1 MVRSTRC
8 APRCTRS
15 PSSTHHVPAFVVA
28 GLVVLAIALAFLLR
42 RRRTPV
48 YALPPAPNWL
58 SPVGE
63 DFTAL
68 SEAERCDLI
77 FALDA
82 LVDDSSETLLAR
94 ALGDPSETVA
104 LAAAHALARRGG
116 LEMLERHLTECASER
131 ARSLRL
137 LVEILD

>member
-1 MVRSTRC
+1 MPVL
-8 APRCTRS
+8 
-15 PSSTHHVPAFVVA
+15 VVSL
-28 GLVVLAIALAFLLR
+28 LVVLAIALTIVLR
-42 RRRTPV
+42 RRPAAV
-48 YALPPAPNWL
+48 YALPPPPENWL
-58 SPVGE
+58 APVGE

-77 FALDA
+77 FAVAA
-82 LVDDSSETLLAR
+82 LEDDKSEALLAG
-94 ALGDPSETVA
+94 ALGDPSEGVA

-116 LEMLERHLTECASER
+116 LETLERHLAQCASER